1 MKTLLLACLLLA
13 SVAVAQ
19 EPTTEALPPPQPP
32 PVDAPTVDVVRPE
45 ADLAEVPADA
55 VPETAAV
62 KDPETGD
69 VIGIVPE
76 AEIKEAVE
84 SQQGDMLKD
93 LLLTY
98 GGLMLLVWGA
108 AEALGH
114 ATGWNKT
121 IIAGTLGMGIAVVLH
136 GIGVAVVGTGVFG
149 FIAAGFLG
157 AVVALGSNLLHQSVQ
172 QTRGVTAVLQKDGV
186 EVK

>member
-13 SVAVAQ
+13 SFGAFAQ
-19 EPTTEALPPPQPP
+19 IPVEPEPHAAPVEEPTTVEVERPPAAIEEA
-32 PVDAPTVDVVRPE
+32 
-45 ADLAEVPADA
+45 PADA

-69 VIGIVPE
+69 VIGIVPA
-76 AEIKEAVE
+76 AEIAEAVE

-121 IIAGTLGMGIAVVLH
+121 IIAGSLGMGIAVVLH

-172 QTRGVTAVLQKDGV
+172 QTRGVTAVLEKDGV
-186 EVK
+186 KVK